1 MRVWRVAQFFAG
13 FVCALHLGSDGLGSG
28 ELRFVWPRGDDKG
41 GRLCPEACGV
51 RAAWEQRC
59 PPFASAWCF
68 GPLGVCVCLC
78 APRHVRY
85 WDDWFLGGAGGT
97 PDIVRA
103 AYGQFVRSLGLTG
116 DADDAHVRRAFTTWF
131 VLDRQDAF
139 TLITLRVQPPVTTL
153 AREIAGG

>member
-1 MRVWRVAQFFAG
+1 M
-13 FVCALHLGSDGLGSG
+13 
-28 ELRFVWPRGDDKG
+28 
-41 GRLCPEACGV
+41 
-51 RAAWEQRC
+51 
-59 PPFASAWCF
+59 
-68 GPLGVCVCLC
+68 CLC

-85 WDDWFLGGAGGT
+85 WDDWFLGGACGT

-131 VLDRQDAF
+131 VFDRQDAF